1 MRINKYMKNN
11 MQHLR
16 LEECNIY
23 AEIDTNS
30 IPMEVPNDEDL
41 IDLLVEFLPVE
52 SGKEILEYR
61 LLNKRYYNLSV
72 KRYEEFKYQWMQD
85 VLGKENLEKIEHGRT
100 SPDVVDYDL
109 CDVGAIAIGEALKIN
124 TSVYVNVSFN
134 KIGDEGAKSIAK
146 GLKTDNH
153 LTQFYAN
160 NNNIGND
167 GAEALA
173 DALLHHTVL
182 EEITLSRNNIG
193 YDGARALLTGIKKN
207 KKSPVK
213 WLNLGYNSIS
223 QNDKKALRQE
233 FEGVVEELFL

>member
-1 MRINKYMKNN
+1 M
-11 MQHLR
+11 
-16 LEECNIY
+16 
-23 AEIDTNS
+23 
-30 IPMEVPNDEDL
+30 
-41 IDLLVEFLPVE
+41 
-52 SGKEILEYR
+52 
-61 LLNKRYYNLSV
+61 
-72 KRYEEFKYQWMQD
+72 
-85 VLGKENLEKIEHGRT
+85 
-100 SPDVVDYDL
+100 
-109 CDVGAIAIGEALKIN
+109 
-124 TSVYVNVSFN
+124 
-134 KIGDEGAKSIAK
+134 
-146 GLKTDNH
+146 KTDNH

>member
-1 MRINKYMKNN
+1 MLKLIQTQYLWKYSMMKI
-11 MQHLR
+11 L
-16 LEECNIY
+16 
-23 AEIDTNS
+23 S
-30 IPMEVPNDEDL
+30 I
-41 IDLLVEFLPVE
+41 VEFLPVK